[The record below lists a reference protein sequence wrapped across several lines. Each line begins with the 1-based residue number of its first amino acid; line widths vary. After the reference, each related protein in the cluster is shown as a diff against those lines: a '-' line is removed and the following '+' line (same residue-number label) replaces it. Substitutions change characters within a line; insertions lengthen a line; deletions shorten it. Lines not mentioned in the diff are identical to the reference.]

1 MGLDS
6 NDSAQFSLRL
16 ALSST
21 RQLLLSVPLI
31 WPRPDLLLL
40 EPFNSSPKLDWQVFT
55 PRTILPM
62 GYSQMEPVPNGSSS
76 GLMRMANLQLQ
87 LMTMLVG
94 EDHFWSS
101 SREKGS

>member
-6 NDSAQFSLRL
+6 NDSAQFSLQL

-40 EPFNSSPKLDWQVFT
+40 ETFNSSPKLDWQVFT
-55 PRTILPM
+55 PRTILVIFKWNPYQM
-62 GYSQMEPVPNGSSS
+62 GPVRVSCAC
-76 GLMRMANLQLQ
+76 RANLQLQ